1 MATAVVSR
9 LVQVARNNARVSF
22 FVRSLCSAKGSR
34 DDLSHTHT
42 KNELKDTDVA
52 QTNTAKSSS
61 ETVTSQTQGH
71 EPPSSTSHKADG
83 GEIMGLKKAFEMFQK
98 VTSEKSTSFD
108 EKPVR
113 PTEQESFATLLRQS
127 KLMEIGDPEGRIV
140 SGTIFEVVD
149 DDLYIDFGGK
159 FHCVCRRP
167 KSRAHEFKRG
177 VSVKLRLRDLELS
190 SYFLGASRDITL
202 LEADATLLG
211 LLRQSR
217 RATTQD
223 TH

>member
-1 MATAVVSR
+1 MATPMVSR

-34 DDLSHTHT
+34 DDQSHTHT

-98 VTSEKSTSFD
+98 VTSETSTSFD

-113 PTEQESFATLLRQS
+113 PTEQASFATLLRQS

-167 KSRAHEFKRG
+167 KSRAKCVISAVRHYSAPR
-177 VSVKLRLRDLELS
+177 
-190 SYFLGASRDITL
+190 
-202 LEADATLLG
+202 
-211 LLRQSR
+211 
-217 RATTQD
+217 
-223 TH
+223 